1 MALTNHIEALRAK
14 HQYFEEQIHDEMLR
28 PRPDFSVI
36 TELKKTKL
44 LVKEELMRCIDDLPR
59 TGSA

>member
-14 HQYFEEQIHDEMLR
+14 HQQFEMLIHDEMLR
-28 PRPDFSVI
+28 PSPDFSAI
-36 TELKKTKL
+36 TELKKNKL

-59 TGSA
+59 AGSA